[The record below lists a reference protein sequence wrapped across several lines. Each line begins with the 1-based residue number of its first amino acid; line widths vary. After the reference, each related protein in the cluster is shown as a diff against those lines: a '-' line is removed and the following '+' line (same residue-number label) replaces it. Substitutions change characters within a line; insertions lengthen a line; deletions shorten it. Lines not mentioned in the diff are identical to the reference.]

1 MTLNTESLLA
11 LGLTDAQAAQVME
24 SLNGAFVPKARFN
37 EINTQLSAA
46 KASLKERDGQLEALR
61 KSSGDAEDLRRQIT
75 QLQADNAAQQKQ
87 HAAQLRAWRLDNAV
101 DTALREA
108 GAINPATV
116 RPLLEPFLAKAQ
128 LAEDGSVPGLKE
140 EIGRLAK
147 DAGSGFLFRP
157 AAAGP
162 AVSGTAP
169 AAGVTAPPQAAGS
182 DYAARLADAR
192 KAGNAPLVV
201 SIKREAAEQ
210 GIQLF

>member
-75 QLQADNAAQQKQ
+75 QLQADNAAEQKQ

-128 LAEDGSVPGLKE
+128 LAEDGSVPGLAE

-157 AAAGP
+157 AAGP

>member
-75 QLQADNAAQQKQ
+75 QLQADNAAQ
-87 HAAQLRAWRLDNAV
+87 LRAWRMDNAV

-128 LAEDGSVPGLKE
+128 LAEDGSVPGLAE

>member
-87 HAAQLRAWRLDNAV
+87 HAAQLRAWRMDNAV

-128 LAEDGSVPGLKE
+128 LAEDGSVPGLAE

-157 AAAGP
+157 AAGP

-192 KAGNAPLVV
+192 KAGKAPLVV
-201 SIKREAAEQ
+201 SIKREEAEQ